1 MTDRSGLVLAK
12 MAALLAAVLCL
23 SVYPLLLTAVDF
35 DAALL
40 EQPAAM
46 IDMAAETIS
55 ALMRTSSKTVPTA
68 GTSATGWSMRPRCSR
83 LVPFLMSS

>member
-1 MTDRSGLVLAK
+1 MVRRSIAKKEKGCGGMTDRSGLVLAK

-46 IDMAAETIS
+46 
-55 ALMRTSSKTVPTA
+55 
-68 GTSATGWSMRPRCSR
+68 WWY
-83 LVPFLMSS
+83 